1 VDDLLSRLKAAL
13 ADRYALEKEIGRGGM
28 STVYLAQDLRHH
40 RQVAIK
46 VLDPALSERVG
57 GDAFL
62 NEMQVTA
69 RLQHPLIL
77 PLHDSGL
84 ADGLLYYVMPFVEGE
99 TLRERLRQKGQ
110 LSIAEAVR
118 IAREVVDA
126 LAYAHEKN
134 VVHRDIKPENI
145 LISGGH
151 AMVADFGIARALQ
164 LAGDRTVRMGEGV
177 SGTPAYMSPEQ
188 AMGESGD
195 ARSDVYSLG
204 CVLYEMLAGNP
215 PFVEPTASALMKRVL
230 VETPVPVRNHRSSVS
245 ESLAQIIAQCL
256 EKIPADRWGTAAEL
270 GGALSSVQDTQRT
283 ITALPSPSP
292 SSGALALRVA
302 GLLLGFAAGSFLVL
316 LLARALIRQLGL
328 PDWVLSGTV
337 VVLALGL
344 PVLLATSFNQNRLL
358 RYRASGTHR
367 WLTWRNAALGGGLAF
382 LALTLLVSGYMLS
395 RKTGIGPGASLVSA
409 GVLQERD
416 HILIAEFEN
425 ATPDSLLGATVKEA
439 LSVDLSQSPS
449 VTIVPAS
456 QIADGLS
463 RMQRDPRSPLKVEL
477 ARELAI
483 REGTKAVV
491 TGELRTL
498 GKGYVLSAKLVSP
511 QTGEVFLAE
520 REGADGPEEL
530 IQAVDR
536 LSKKLREHIGE
547 SLKSIRA
554 NKPLEQVT
562 TSSLAA
568 LQKYSQAVYAT
579 EMEGDDDK
587 AIALLGEAVKL
598 DSTFAMAYRK
608 KAVILSNTFRDPA
621 ETFRA
626 TLRAFELRDRLPDRE
641 RYLTEGQYYDL
652 TNEPGK
658 AVVAFQKIL
667 DMTPDDA
674 WAVNNLGVEYQTLGQ
689 REKSLEF
696 ARRSDAVAPSALT
709 LGNIIVGEADL
720 GRFDD
725 AEKTLVEFTAKYP
738 GNPQI
743 NERRF
748 FLSEAQGQYDIAE
761 STGRATLDAVRQS
774 PFLYGRSLGG
784 LGRLMAIKGRLG
796 EAERYSRQATEVY
809 MSAEITASYIAP
821 MLNVALENLLIRN
834 DPDRAKVIID
844 ATLAKTPLES
854 LDPAERPILGL
865 AFFYAMSADPARAR
879 ALLAEYERSIDPL
892 IRKTQELFIHGILG
906 AVLLAEHR
914 PQEAIHEFE
923 LDRAKQGYDRLIDLP
938 LMARAY
944 EMLNMPDSAL
954 VSYERLVTTP
964 QYFRLRHDALYLASS
979 LLRLGE
985 LYEARGDR
993 TRAIEYYSRF
1003 VDLWKNA
1010 DPELQPR
1017 VRAVKSKLEALAAG
1031 GRS

>member
-1 VDDLLSRLKAAL
+1 
-13 ADRYALEKEIGRGGM
+13 
-28 STVYLAQDLRHH
+28 
-40 RQVAIK
+40 
-46 VLDPALSERVG
+46 
-57 GDAFL
+57 
-62 NEMQVTA
+62 
-69 RLQHPLIL
+69 
-77 PLHDSGL
+77 
-84 ADGLLYYVMPFVEGE
+84 
-99 TLRERLRQKGQ
+99 
-110 LSIAEAVR
+110 
-118 IAREVVDA
+118 
-126 LAYAHEKN
+126 
-134 VVHRDIKPENI
+134 
-145 LISGGH
+145 
-151 AMVADFGIARALQ
+151 
-164 LAGDRTVRMGEGV
+164 
-177 SGTPAYMSPEQ
+177 
-188 AMGESGD
+188 
-195 ARSDVYSLG
+195 
-204 CVLYEMLAGNP
+204 MLAGNP
-215 PFVEPTASALMKRVL
+215 PFMEPTASALMKRVM
-230 VETPVPVRNHRSSVS
+230 VEAPVSVRNHRSSVP

-270 GGALSSVQDTQRT
+270 GAALSAVQDTQRT
-283 ITALPSPSP
+283 ITAVSIP
-292 SSGALALRVA
+292 SSSSSALALRVA
-302 GLLLGFAAGSFLVL
+302 GLLIGFAGGSFLVL
-316 LLARALIRQLGL
+316 LLARTLILHLGL
-328 PDWVLSGTV
+328 PDWVFPATV

-344 PVLLATSFNQNRLL
+344 PVLLATLFNQNRLL
-358 RYRASGTHR
+358 RHSRGPGQHR
-367 WLTWRNAALGGGLAF
+367 WLTWRNAILGGGLAF
-382 LALTLLVSGYMLS
+382 FALILLVSGYMLS

-409 GVLQERD
+409 GVLDERD

-425 ATPDSLLGATVKEA
+425 ATSDSLLGATVKEA

-449 VTIVPAS
+449 VTIVTGS
-456 QIADGLS
+456 QIAEGLQ
-463 RMQRDPRSPLKVEL
+463 RMQRGPSSPLKADL

-483 REGTKAVV
+483 REGMKAVL
-491 TGELRTL
+491 TGELREL

-511 QTGEVFLAE
+511 QTSEVFLAE
-520 REGADGPEEL
+520 REGADGSEEL

-562 TSSLAA
+562 TSSLDA

-608 KAVILSNTFRDPA
+608 EAVILGNVNRDPA

-626 TLRAFELRDRLPDRE
+626 TLRAFELRNRLPDHE

-667 DMTPDDA
+667 DMSPDDA
-674 WAVNNLGVEYQTLGQ
+674 WALNNLGVEYQALGQ
-689 REKSLEF
+689 REKCLEF
-696 ARRSDAVAPSALT
+696 ARRADAVAPSALT
-709 LGNIIVGEADL
+709 LGNIIGGEADL

-725 AEKTLVEFTAKYP
+725 AEKTLQEFTAKYP

-784 LGRLMAIKGRLG
+784 LGRLMAIRGRLD
-796 EAERYSRQATEVY
+796 ESERYTRQATEVY
-809 MSAEITASYIAP
+809 RSAGITASYIGP

-834 DPDRAKVIID
+834 DPDRAKAILN

-865 AFFYAMSADPARAR
+865 AFFYAMSGDPARAR
-879 ALLAEYERSIDPL
+879 TLLAEYERSIDPL
-892 IRKTQELFIHGILG
+892 IRKTQELFIHGTLG

-914 PQEAIHEFE
+914 PQEAIQEFE
-923 LDRAKQGYDRLIDLP
+923 LDRAKQAYDQVIDLP

-993 TRAIEYYSRF
+993 ARAIEYYSRF

-1017 VRAVKSKLEALAAG
+1017 VTAVKSKLEALAAG

>member
-1 VDDLLSRLKAAL
+1 
-13 ADRYALEKEIGRGGM
+13 
-28 STVYLAQDLRHH
+28 
-40 RQVAIK
+40 
-46 VLDPALSERVG
+46 
-57 GDAFL
+57 
-62 NEMQVTA
+62 
-69 RLQHPLIL
+69 
-77 PLHDSGL
+77 
-84 ADGLLYYVMPFVEGE
+84 
-99 TLRERLRQKGQ
+99 
-110 LSIAEAVR
+110 
-118 IAREVVDA
+118 
-126 LAYAHEKN
+126 
-134 VVHRDIKPENI
+134 
-145 LISGGH
+145 
-151 AMVADFGIARALQ
+151 
-164 LAGDRTVRMGEGV
+164 
-177 SGTPAYMSPEQ
+177 
-188 AMGESGD
+188 
-195 ARSDVYSLG
+195 
-204 CVLYEMLAGNP
+204 
-215 PFVEPTASALMKRVL
+215 
-230 VETPVPVRNHRSSVS
+230 
-245 ESLAQIIAQCL
+245 
-256 EKIPADRWGTAAEL
+256 
-270 GGALSSVQDTQRT
+270 LSSVQDTQRT

-292 SSGALALRVA
+292 SSSALALRVA
-302 GLLLGFAAGSFLVL
+302 GLLIGFTAGSFLVL
-316 LLARALIRQLGL
+316 LLARVLIRQLGL

-337 VVLALGL
+337 IVLALGL
-344 PVLLATSFNQNRLL
+344 PVLLATLFIQSRFL
-358 RYRASGTHR
+358 RVTHVPGPHR
-367 WLTWRNAALGGGLAF
+367 WLTWRNALLGGGVAF
-382 LALTLLVSGYMLS
+382 LGLTLFVSGYMLS

-409 GVLQERD
+409 GVLDERD

-456 QIADGLS
+456 QIADGLQ
-463 RMQRDPRSPLKVEL
+463 RMQRDPKSPLKMDL

-483 REGTKAVV
+483 REGIKAVM

-498 GKGYVLSAKLVSP
+498 GQGYVLSAKLVSP
-511 QTGEVFLAE
+511 QTGEVLLAE
-520 REGADGPEEL
+520 REGADGAQEL

-562 TSSLAA
+562 TSSLTA

-579 EMEGDDDK
+579 EMESDDDK
-587 AIALLGEAVKL
+587 ALALLGEAVKL

-608 KAVILSNTFRDPA
+608 EAVILHNVNRDPA

-626 TLRAFELRDRLPDRE
+626 TLRAFELRNRLPDRE

-652 TNEPGK
+652 TGEPGK

-667 DMTPDDA
+667 DTNPDDA
-674 WAVNNLGVEYQTLGQ
+674 WALNNLGVEYQTLGQ
-689 REKSLEF
+689 PEKTLEF

-709 LGNIIVGEADL
+709 LGNVIGGEADL

-725 AEKTLVEFTAKYP
+725 AEKTLQEFTAKYP

-784 LGRLMAIKGRLG
+784 LGRLMAIRGRLG

-809 MSAEITASYIAP
+809 MSAGITASYIQP

-834 DPDRAKVIID
+834 DPDRAKAILD

-854 LDPAERPILGL
+854 LDPAERPFFGL
-865 AFFYAMSADPARAR
+865 VYFYAMSGDPTRAR

-892 IRKTQELFIHGILG
+892 IRKTQELFIHGTLG

-914 PQEAIHEFE
+914 PQEAIQEFE

-944 EMLNMPDSAL
+944 EMLNMPDSAM

-964 QYFRLRHDALYLASS
+964 QYFRLRNDALYLASS
-979 LLRLGE
+979 LVRLGE

-1010 DPELQPR
+1010 DPDLQPR
-1017 VRAVKSKLEALAAG
+1017 VRAVKAKVETLAAG
-1031 GRS
+1031 ARS

>member
-1 VDDLLSRLKAAL
+1 R
-13 ADRYALEKEIGRGGM
+13 
-28 STVYLAQDLRHH
+28 DLRHG
-40 RQVAIK
+40 RSVAIK
-46 VLDPALSERVG
+46 VLDPHLAERVG
-57 GDAFL
+57 SEAFL

-69 RLQHPLIL
+69 GLQHPLIL
-77 PLHDSGL
+77 SLHDSGS

-99 TLRERLRQKGQ
+99 TLRERLRREGQ
-110 LSIAEAVR
+110 LSIPEAVR
-118 IAREVVDA
+118 IGREVADA
-126 LAYAHEKN
+126 LAYAHEKKI
-134 VVHRDIKPENI
+134 VHRDIKPENI
-145 LISGGH
+145 LLTGGH

-188 AMGESGD
+188 AMGEPGD

-230 VETPVPVRNHRSSVS
+230 VETPVPVRNHRSSVP
-245 ESLAQIIAQCL
+245 EPLAQIIAQCL

-270 GGALSSVQDTQRT
+270 GGALSAVQDTQRT
-283 ITALPSPSP
+283 MTAVPSPSP
-292 SSGALALRVA
+292 GSGVPALRVA
-302 GLLLGFAAGSFLVL
+302 GLVIGFAAGSFLVL

-328 PDWVLSGTV
+328 PDWVLPATV

-344 PVLLATSFNQNRLL
+344 PVLLATLFIQSRFL
-358 RYRASGTHR
+358 RVTHVPGPHR
-367 WLTWRNAALGGGLAF
+367 WLTWRNAILGGGFAF
-382 LALTLLVSGYMLS
+382 LGLTLFVSGYMLS

-409 GVLQERD
+409 GVLDERD
-416 HILIAEFEN
+416 RILIAEFEN

-449 VTIVPAS
+449 VTIVPGS
-456 QIADGLS
+456 QIAEGLL
-463 RMQRDPRSPLKVEL
+463 RMQLDPKSPLKADL

-483 REGTKAVV
+483 REGMKAVV

-511 QTGEVFLAE
+511 QSSEVLLAE
-520 REGADGPEEL
+520 REGAEGPEEL

-568 LQKYSQAVYAT
+568 LQKYTQAVYAA
-579 EMEGDDDK
+579 EMESDVDK

-608 KAVILSNTFRDPA
+608 EAVILSNVNRDPA

-626 TLRAFELRDRLPDRE
+626 TLRAFELRNRLPDRE

-652 TNEPGK
+652 TGEPEK
-658 AVVAFQKIL
+658 AVLAFQKIL
-667 DMTPDDA
+667 DMSPDDA
-674 WAVNNLGVEYQTLGQ
+674 WALNNLGVEYQALGQ
-689 REKSLEF
+689 FEKSLEF
-696 ARRSDAVAPSALT
+696 MRRSDAVASSALT
-709 LGNIIVGEADL
+709 LGNIVSGEAEL
-720 GRFDD
+720 GRFAD
-725 AEKTLVEFTAKYP
+725 AERTLQEFTTKYP

-743 NERRF
+743 NQMRT
-748 FLSEAQGQYDIAE
+748 FLSLAQGQYDVAE
-761 STGRATLDAVRQS
+761 STFRAGLDAVRQS
-774 PFLYGRSLGG
+774 PFLYGRRLGG
-784 LGRLMAIKGRLG
+784 LALFMAQTGRLG
-796 EAERYSRQATEVY
+796 EAERHARQASDVYANGGITESSVR
-809 MSAEITASYIAP
+809 P
-821 MLNVALENLLIRN
+821 MLNLALVTLFVRN
-834 DPDRAKVIID
+834 DPHRATAIVD
-844 ATLAKTPLES
+844 AILAKTPLES
-854 LDPAERPILGL
+854 LEPAERPFFEL
-865 AFFYAMSADPARAR
+865 AYLYAMSGDPTRAR

-892 IRKTQELFIHGILG
+892 IRKTKEQFIHGALG

-914 PQEAIHEFE
+914 PQEAIREFE
-923 LDRAKQGYDRLIDLP
+923 LDRAKQAFAQAIDLP

-954 VSYERLVTTP
+954 VSYERFVTVP
-964 QYFRLRHDALYLASS
+964 QFFRLREDAFYLGAS
-979 LLRLGE
+979 LVRLGE

-1010 DPELQPR
+1010 DPDLQPR
-1017 VRAVKSKLEALAAG
+1017 VRAVKAKVETLATGA
-1031 GRS
+1031 RS